1 MGLGP
6 SNTSDRKVNSNL
18 SRERK
23 EDVPRIW
30 REGDPCTSDHPLST
44 SECGS
49 ELSLS
54 RLIYL
59 RVKDI
64 ISISPQFSVM
74 LGVEGQVRRPF

>member
-1 MGLGP
+1 MTLC
-6 SNTSDRKVNSNL
+6 TSDR
-18 SRERK
+18 
-23 EDVPRIW
+23 
-30 REGDPCTSDHPLST
+30 PLST

-64 ISISPQFSVM
+64 VSISPQFSVM
-74 LGVEGQVRRPF
+74 LGVEGQVRRPS